1 MTLEACYE
9 KMEADYGDVK
19 RRFQSDRLIQKFALK
34 FLNDPSYGNLCQA
47 LKEERYED
55 AFREAHTLKGVSQN
69 LSFTKLH
76 EESGKLTE
84 ALRGG
89 ASPDAKALFDQ
100 VSVQYE
106 KVCQA
111 IRQFQGEL
119 EG

>member
-9 KMEADYGDVK
+9 KLDGNYGDVK
-19 RRFQSDRLIQKFALK
+19 RRFQSDRLVQKFALK
-34 FLNDPSYGNLCQA
+34 FLNDPSYENLCQA
-47 LKEERYED
+47 LKDERYED

-69 LSFTKLH
+69 LSFTRLH

-89 ASPDAKALFDQ
+89 ANPEAEALLSQ

-111 IRQFQGEL
+111 IKEFQEEL

>member
-34 FLNDPSYGNLCQA
+34 FLNDPSYANLCQA
-47 LKEERYED
+47 LKDGRYED
-55 AFREAHTLKGVSQN
+55 AFRESHTLKGVSQN
-69 LSFTKLH
+69 LSFTRLY

-89 ASPDAKALFDQ
+89 ANPDAEVLLSQ

-111 IRQFQGEL
+111 LRQYQGEL